1 MRVDGIPNVRTCME
15 PVRSGMQV
23 KSQNA
28 WPSLKFDVA
37 ALTGYLDFL
46 VRPGFQY
53 RRFIRP
59 RWAYHIWEKFLRRM
73 AGIGS
78 LADMENPSPAK
89 RFEVE
94 SEIVVAG
101 GGTAGLSAALHAAR
115 AGSEVWL
122 VEKENTLGGRGLHDT
137 SVLEVPEN
145 QNKEYRFDYT
155 ARLAKEVEGM
165 TNCHVLKGATAFA
178 WYDEGIL
185 AVSRPAEF
193 WELKPGRVIIATGSY
208 ENPMIFENNDLP
220 GIFMAGALQR
230 LMHQYYIRPG
240 CKAVVMACSEKGY
253 TIAGQLLDAGVTV
266 AGVVDDRSE
275 EEILSFSDAKKIKEA
290 NIPLYPGHTII
301 SATGRR
307 QVNGVIFKL
316 ASSSKSTRSNTEMK
330 LFCDVLCMA
339 GMQTPAN
346 ELVFQR
352 TCEGAYILES
362 PNQFSRRP
370 VIDSHMRVDTDIFV
384 AGGASGNQGVNR
396 AWLEGKIAGLS
407 AALDLGHGN
416 KEAEVE
422 RDDAIE
428 LLARS

>member
-1 MRVDGIPNVRTCME
+1 
-15 PVRSGMQV
+15 
-23 KSQNA
+23 
-28 WPSLKFDVA
+28 
-37 ALTGYLDFL
+37 
-46 VRPGFQY
+46 
-53 RRFIRP
+53 
-59 RWAYHIWEKFLRRM
+59 
-73 AGIGS
+73 
-78 LADMENPSPAK
+78 
-89 RFEVE
+89 
-94 SEIVVAG
+94 
-101 GGTAGLSAALHAAR
+101 
-115 AGSEVWL
+115 
-122 VEKENTLGGRGLHDT
+122 
-137 SVLEVPEN
+137 
-145 QNKEYRFDYT
+145 
-155 ARLAKEVEGM
+155 
-165 TNCHVLKGATAFA
+165 
-178 WYDEGIL
+178 
-185 AVSRPAEF
+185 
-193 WELKPGRVIIATGSY
+193 
-208 ENPMIFENNDLP
+208 MIFENNDLP

-370 VIDSHMRVDTDIFV
+370 VINAHMRVDTDIFV

>member
-1 MRVDGIPNVRTCME
+1 
-15 PVRSGMQV
+15 
-23 KSQNA
+23 
-28 WPSLKFDVA
+28 
-37 ALTGYLDFL
+37 
-46 VRPGFQY
+46 
-53 RRFIRP
+53 
-59 RWAYHIWEKFLRRM
+59 
-73 AGIGS
+73 
-78 LADMENPSPAK
+78 
-89 RFEVE
+89 
-94 SEIVVAG
+94 
-101 GGTAGLSAALHAAR
+101 
-115 AGSEVWL
+115 

-137 SVLEVPEN
+137 SVIEVPEN

-155 ARLAKEVEGM
+155 VRLAKEVEGM

-240 CKAVVMACSEKGY
+240 CKAVVIACSEKGY
-253 TIAGQLLDAGVTV
+253 TIARQLLDAGVTV

-416 KEAEVE
+416 KEAGVE
-422 RDDAIE
+422 RDDAIG